1 MAKLKFI
8 DKQGQI
14 SVRLKLS
21 SSERINN
28 NEVMFF
34 SKDFS
39 RGFMRPNPEDSSKI
53 LFTGAKGVPLIRFL
67 KRNINKDHF
76 YMMIAQL
83 LEAYKA
89 VIHFKLHPA
98 KVVLDL
104 DFIIINENTGE
115 LFLIYQPVLN
125 SPALNK
131 GFMNCFSQIAS
142 AAKFADNQDRTSV
155 NNFMAFAGRMP
166 NFSVNELEK
175 FIMGASPVT
184 YTIVPRQTYGAQQS
198 GVLNKPPVPQSAST
212 ASFQRPAQTAAPL
225 TPEAP
230 KAEEKKSEPVK
241 EEKAPEAPKVEE
253 KKSEPVKEE
262 KAPEAP
268 KAEENKSE
276 PVKEEKAPE
285 APKVEEKKHGRKV
298 VIKHVKVKAVSA
310 KKNAEHKLTVEAPVE
325 KAPEE
330 PKVEEKKSE
339 PVKEE
344 KAPDKAM
351 ENVKEIPKVEEKK
364 PEPVK
369 EEKKP
374 VMEAAPEKPS
384 FSYAEQFGAEDEG
397 TVVLNDYSRSTMADL
412 PTAKLIR
419 RSNKET
425 AIITKHVFTIGKERA
440 RVDYCVTNNR
450 TVSRFHAT
458 IYRRTDGYYVVDNNS
473 TNRTFVNGSPI
484 PVQTEIRLRNGDILR
499 LSNEEFDFIEE

>member
-1 MAKLKFI
+1 
-8 DKQGQI
+8 
-14 SVRLKLS
+14 
-21 SSERINN
+21 
-28 NEVMFF
+28 
-34 SKDFS
+34 
-39 RGFMRPNPEDSSKI
+39 
-53 LFTGAKGVPLIRFL
+53 
-67 KRNINKDHF
+67 
-76 YMMIAQL
+76 
-83 LEAYKA
+83 
-89 VIHFKLHPA
+89 
-98 KVVLDL
+98 
-104 DFIIINENTGE
+104 
-115 LFLIYQPVLN
+115 
-125 SPALNK
+125 
-131 GFMNCFSQIAS
+131 
-142 AAKFADNQDRTSV
+142 
-155 NNFMAFAGRMP
+155 
-166 NFSVNELEK
+166 
-175 FIMGASPVT
+175 
-184 YTIVPRQTYGAQQS
+184 
-198 GVLNKPPVPQSAST
+198 
-212 ASFQRPAQTAAPL
+212 
-225 TPEAP
+225 
-230 KAEEKKSEPVK
+230 VK
-241 EEKAPEAPKVEE
+241 EEKTPEAPKVEE

-268 KAEENKSE
+268 KAEEKKSEPVKEEKTPEAPKVEEKKSEPVKEEKAPETPKAEEKKSEPIKEEKTPEAPKVEEKKSEPVKEEKTPETPKVEEKKSE

-325 KAPEE
+325 KAPEV
-330 PKVEEKKSE
+330 PKAEEKKSE